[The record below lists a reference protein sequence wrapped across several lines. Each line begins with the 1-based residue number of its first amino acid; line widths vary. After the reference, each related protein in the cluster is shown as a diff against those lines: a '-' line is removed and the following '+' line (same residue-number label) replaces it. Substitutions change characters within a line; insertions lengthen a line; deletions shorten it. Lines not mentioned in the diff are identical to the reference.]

1 MKNANV
7 GSKKTFKTSE
17 SRCTAGMPVR
27 SGVKAGRR
35 IDAGPTGGAQD
46 FYSGLREH
54 DAGREGGLR

>member
-27 SGVKAGRR
+27 SGVKAGLTHRQAEK
-35 IDAGPTGGAQD
+35 IHAHKILD
-46 FYSGLREH
+46 E
-54 DAGREGGLR
+54 REGNRF